1 MARLGSRADI
11 VMSQA
16 VVEAMV
22 SAAEDGVPAI
32 LITGTREE
40 DGNGAYYDLAA
51 PSDGPVGMSL
61 ASHDGGTEPDG
72 DVMAMFSES
81 FKDGVLAVVDQYAGE
96 FALYVVENGV
106 PRKASAV
113 LSE

>member
-32 LITGTREE
+32 FITGTREE
-40 DGNGAYYDLAA
+40 DANGAYYDLTE
-51 PSDGPVGMSL
+51 PSEKPVGMSVT
-61 ASHDGGTEPDG
+61 SREGGTEPDG

-96 FALYVVENGV
+96 FALYVIEDGV

>member
-16 VVEAMV
+16 VVEAIV

-32 LITGTREE
+32 FIGGTREE
-40 DGNGAYYDLAA
+40 DGNGPYYDLTV
-51 PSDGPVGMSL
+51 PSERPVGMSVT
-61 ASHDGGTEPDG
+61 SREGGTEPDD
-72 DVMAMFSES
+72 DVMAMFAES
-81 FKDGVLAVVDQYAGE
+81 FREGVLAIVDQYAGE
-96 FALYVVENGV
+96 FALYVIEDGV